1 VWRNQLDCVLTLLDL
16 DYVLSSPC
24 PEVLADVVR
33 GTSES
38 EESFQTRQ
46 SDHTDKIAKRDL
58 DRANW
63 QKNNKK
69 CLKIMQTK
77 MSEVIRASIPKK
89 KSDGVDHTAA
99 EFLAVVEKQHDT
111 HSKTYASTLIN
122 KLTSLHYTGGD
133 VKDHIL
139 SMSNM
144 NGKLTSMDMG
154 LPEQF
159 LVHLPPEFSTFE
171 VNYNSLTEKWDLHKL
186 VNMCVQEEER
196 LKQQNGGSVNF
207 LQNTNKKRTFGSKG
221 CKAKNQNE
229 SGPSHAPSKSQG
241 KAPAQQFQHQRDK
254 KPTVA
259 PNQCLWCKE
268 TGHWQKDCPKWM
280 KHILKKGEDIIT
292 FVDETLYL
300 SYFKSTWWI
309 DSSATVHVANSM

>member
-1 VWRNQLDCVLTLLDL
+1 
-16 DYVLSSPC
+16 
-24 PEVLADVVR
+24 
-33 GTSES
+33 
-38 EESFQTRQ
+38 
-46 SDHTDKIAKRDL
+46 
-58 DRANW
+58 
-63 QKNNKK
+63 
-69 CLKIMQTK
+69 
-77 MSEVIRASIPKK
+77 
-89 KSDGVDHTAA
+89 
-99 EFLAVVEKQHDT
+99 
-111 HSKTYASTLIN
+111 
-122 KLTSLHYTGGD
+122 
-133 VKDHIL
+133 
-139 SMSNM
+139 M